1 LDYDQNSGN
10 PHLKKNTLE
19 ILFLVFAWIVLA
31 WCLLQIAMMDQ
42 AWPV

>member
-1 LDYDQNSGN
+1 MTKTLEI
-10 PHLKKNTLE
+10 LVTKKKTLE

>member
-1 LDYDQNSGN
+1 MTKTLEILI
-10 PHLKKNTLE
+10 LKKNTLE